1 MSLKVRNGTPIAAL
15 PARRHDRAQPLGDGD
30 VVLGAGD
37 ERAADVEV
45 LQERICRGPEWGE
58 VEVGDHALGVA
69 QVELGVRY
77 AVEDARSVVDPTEL
91 QLLHIAPSTDRAEST
106 SLTDPS
112 DQPVVARSAGH
123 DPHRRFERQN
133 SFSNA
138 NCMVYVFGR
147 LPVIGNSQL
156 HKKNQLSAMWNRVPG
171 PRLNS
176 VLRRAPPSRGTAKL
190 VSR

>member
-1 MSLKVRNGTPIAAL
+1 MI
-15 PARRHDRAQPLGDGD
+15 DRPL
-30 VVLGAGD
+30 L
-37 ERAADVEV
+37 
-45 LQERICRGPEWGE
+45 
-58 VEVGDHALGVA
+58 
-69 QVELGVRY
+69 
-77 AVEDARSVVDPTEL
+77 RSVVHNSLVIEDEHRGLPGSLVLEEL
-91 QLLHIAPSTDRAEST
+91 IAPSTDRAESA

-138 NCMVYVFGR
+138 TCMVYVFGR

-156 HKKNQLSAMWNRVPG
+156 YKKNQLSAMWNRVPG